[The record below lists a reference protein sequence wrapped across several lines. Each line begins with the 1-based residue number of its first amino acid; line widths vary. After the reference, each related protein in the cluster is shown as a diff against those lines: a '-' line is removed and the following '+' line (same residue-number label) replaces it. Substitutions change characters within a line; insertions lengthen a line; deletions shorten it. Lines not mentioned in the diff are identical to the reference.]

1 MTGFVIDNH
10 DAALEAAQQYTDLGL
25 PMPVDLAAYL
35 ESNGV
40 ILVDGTYL
48 TEEEEELFLGQR

>member
-1 MTGFVIDNH
+1 MPRFVIDDH
-10 DAALEAAQQYTDLGL
+10 EVALEAAQQYADLGL
-25 PMPVDLAAYL
+25 PIPVDLIAYL

-48 TEEEEELFLGQR
+48 TEEEELFLGQR